1 MSRNVVV
8 IPLPRLKVLREDYCS
23 QEVTDLAIGWLE
35 THRPDLIENL
45 MLYEHW
51 RQQDY
56 REAACDIL
64 EFLTEQKIPIP
75 TTLMGRMD
83 LVAELTRRGRSA
95 AGLPEIAPSGKPLA
109 AGPDEPLPSLADLE
123 ICERSKQKDNL
134 TQEMADRV
142 LPIAYDRRPDLWIAA
157 AEEHRYEVL
166 LDATDEFH
174 ALLREIVNAEP
185 STPAATICG
194 RGWTYTR
201 RASCAFTTCA
211 GSSSKTLPPFRPHPS
226 YAACARHQGHDER
239 TETSPLTPDPGREET
254 PAALRRCTKKHFP

>member
-1 MSRNVVV
+1 M
-8 IPLPRLKVLREDYCS
+8 PLPRLKVLREDYCS

-56 REAACDIL
+56 REAAWDIL

-75 TTLMGRMD
+75 TTLIGRMD

-123 ICERSKQKDNL
+123 ICERSKQKDHL

-142 LPIAYDRRPDLWIAA
+142 LRIAYDRRPDLWIAA

-174 ALLREIVNAEP
+174 ALLREIVNAE
-185 STPAATICG
+185 
-194 RGWTYTR
+194 Y
-201 RASCAFTTCA
+201 
-211 GSSSKTLPPFRPHPS
+211 
-226 YAACARHQGHDER
+226 
-239 TETSPLTPDPGREET
+239 PGRDNMWAGNGPMPGGR
-254 PAALRRCTKKHFP
+254 PAHLPHVRDRAVKRCPLSALIHRMRLAPGIKGKMNA

>member
-8 IPLPRLKVLREDYCS
+8 MPLPRLKVLREDYCS

-56 REAACDIL
+56 REAAWDIL

-75 TTLMGRMD
+75 TTLIGRMD

-109 AGPDEPLPSLADLE
+109 ARPDEPLPSLADLE
-123 ICERSKQKDNL
+123 
-134 TQEMADRV
+134 
-142 LPIAYDRRPDLWIAA
+142 DLRAFEAEDHLYAEWPTRCCKSPMTGVPTYWITA
-157 AEEHRYEVL
+157 AE
-166 LDATDEFH
+166 AP
-174 ALLREIVNAEP
+174 I
-185 STPAATICG
+185 
-194 RGWTYTR
+194 
-201 RASCAFTTCA
+201 
-211 GSSSKTLPPFRPHPS
+211 
-226 YAACARHQGHDER
+226 
-239 TETSPLTPDPGREET
+239 
-254 PAALRRCTKKHFP
+254 